1 MHSEKPPDQQ
11 GGSATPAPEEREDT
25 TESTPTPR
33 RAIKQRRAAGSQSTQ
48 RLTQVIRL
56 EQTDDTAVIRDA
68 LRRAQSRRVVLVV
81 PAACHALERDVDLR
95 LVARYAARFGRHVA
109 VVTENRTTWRLAR
122 RAGFSTYSTVRQ
134 AQAARRWSN
143 RWQPP
148 PRPARPAMLERAVDR
163 SREQRLTP
171 RAGPKQPTT
180 LAERALTLL
189 LFAVLVVALIGGA
202 LLVVPSANVTLTP
215 ATTKVSA
222 RVPVQAD
229 PKLERIAYRQGKIP
243 ARRMSLTLEGSGDAA
258 TTGREGMAN
267 ARASGR
273 VLFIHRTSMTV
284 DVPRGTEI
292 WASAGNPVKFRTT
305 EDVVVPAGSGQRAMA
320 PIEAVDPGPRG
331 NVPALVINRV
341 EGPLALSLQ
350 VVNNEPTSGGDV
362 KQVAVVTNADKDR
375 LRKLL
380 LGRLRQEAINSLREK
395 LEKGEFLPLK
405 TVDVW
410 VEKEV
415 FDHPVDDQAETLHLT
430 LRVGAEALAISDVA
444 AASLARQV
452 LLAHVPQGYRL
463 QEGSVEFKRGPVE
476 RRENDMALFT
486 VEVSGTAVA
495 QINAGTVREAVAGR
509 SVAEARKRLVGDFPL
524 AGDPVIQITPGWLR
538 HVPWLSYRVFVH
550 VVEPGATP

>member
-1 MHSEKPPDQQ
+1 MHSEKAPDEQ
-11 GGSATPAPEEREDT
+11 GESVAPTTEAKEDT
-25 TESTPTPR
+25 AETTPQPKPTGAGRRGADSRSTR
-33 RAIKQRRAAGSQSTQ
+33 

-56 EQTDDTAVIRDA
+56 EPTDDTAVIRDH

-81 PAACHALERDVDLR
+81 PATCHALERDVDLR
-95 LVARYAARFGRHVA
+95 LVARYAARFGRRVA

-122 RAGFSTYSTVRQ
+122 RAGFSTYATVRQ
-134 AQAARRWSN
+134 AQAARRWSD

-148 PRPARPAMLERAVDR
+148 PRPDRPATFRGTGGRTRV
-163 SREQRLTP
+163 QRLTARVP
-171 RAGPKQPTT
+171 SKRPAT
-180 LAERALTLL
+180 LAERTLTLL
-189 LFAVLVVALIGGA
+189 LFTVLVIALVGGA
-202 LLVVPSANVTLTP
+202 LLVVPSAKVTLIP

-229 PKLERIAYRQGKIP
+229 PKLERIAYREGKIP
-243 ARRMSLTLEGSGDAA
+243 ARRVSLTLEGSGDAA

-273 VLFIHRTSMTV
+273 VLFINRTPMTV

-292 WASAGNPVKFRTT
+292 WASSGNPVKFRTT
-305 EDVVVPAGSGQRAMA
+305 EDVVVPAGSGQRTMA

-380 LGRLRQEAINSLREK
+380 LGRLRQEAINSLEEK
-395 LEKGEFLPLK
+395 LEEGEFLPPK

-410 VEKEV
+410 IEKEV

-452 LLAHVPQGYRL
+452 LMAHVPQGYRL

-476 RRENDMALFT
+476 RLDNDTALFT

-495 QINAGTVREAVAGR
+495 EINAGAVRETVAGK
-509 SVAEARKRLVGDFPL
+509 SVAEARKRLISNFPL
-524 AGDPVIQITPGWLR
+524 AGDPVIEITPGWLR
-538 HVPWLSYRVFVH
+538 HVPWLSYRVFVN
-550 VVEPGATP
+550 VLEPETTS